1 MQKRSS
7 EFLLL
12 AYTKIGVSLG
22 FRYLCGKI
30 LPLRLQ
36 ATVVE
41 IITIVI
47 LSVILEIR
55 QCR

>member
-1 MQKRSS
+1 M
-7 EFLLL
+7 
-12 AYTKIGVSLG
+12 AYTENGVKLG
-22 FRYLCGKI
+22 FKFLCGKS

-47 LSVILEIR
+47 LSVIFET
-55 QCR
+55 